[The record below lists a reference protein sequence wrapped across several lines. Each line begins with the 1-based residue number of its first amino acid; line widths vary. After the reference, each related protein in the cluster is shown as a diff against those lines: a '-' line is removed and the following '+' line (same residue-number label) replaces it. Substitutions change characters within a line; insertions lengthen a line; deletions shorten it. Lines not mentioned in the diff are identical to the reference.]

1 MSTNSNVANLS
12 ITVVKTLVKMA
23 GFARVADMIDGGQEC
38 LNLLAD
44 IKNDALGD
52 PNAEMIR
59 SLNGAVKSELD
70 AIQDA
75 LKHNGLGRKQVKQAA
90 AQLAEAAR
98 ETIKALA
105 EDDDALI
112 RAVQQPQCF
121 AEQLRG
127 YAAPIPDYSSDEMQ
141 AHYETLLDRIAEEFL
156 TLAPWSPNFNRVV
169 LTSLLRCFPALS
181 ERIDRLEQQINEG
194 FNSVRE
200 DAAAH
205 HQDLKNDLASIHED
219 LRNKTTNSRPTKLED
234 EVWGSRPATLKH
246 WIERDPTT
254 NGTTLHDTIFSSPS
268 SQRGSRCV
276 LVGRAGSG
284 KTSLAASIASR
295 CESDTWSLVAWIDA
309 STRSNIESGLIALG
323 EAILGTHTNVHQEQR
338 LRIEQVLASF
348 KRFGK
353 NNCLFVYDN
362 AEGLDYLDGV
372 LPVGPG
378 VHIVVTTRHKNGWS
392 NQAGWIM
399 FDIGNFSRGES
410 IKHLLNVTEDID
422 LETADKI
429 ASYLGDLP
437 LAVTQAAAT
446 CSRYYSNLQDYYADL
461 QATNI
466 EELLEPIEGG
476 HYSKGAIASLQ
487 LAASST
493 LSSIR
498 DPQVLTEAQTI
509 LAALC
514 YLAESGVPTKW
525 LKYNNGFPS
534 RKAFKLLQDA
544 SIIDQSNDG
553 RITSIHR
560 LLAHALRTQHDSHVT
575 NDGTLTTACLFDKI
589 NNTQSDKDKYTASYR
604 LQMTH
609 LLITQFRALGTQS
622 YSKALFDH
630 TQVVQCLFDTLR
642 IATSSNLSSEAI
654 TLTEAFAAAE
664 ISPHTSPLQIA
675 RARNELAR
683 AHVSASRYFEAIAIY
698 KKLVADLKNSLGREH
713 SDTIEA
719 RINLAYAYRGAK
731 RYTEAIAIHNEIVT
745 DLTRT
750 LGPEHPSTIEARNN
764 LANAYKWAKQY
775 ADAIATHNDIVTD
788 LTRTLGPEHPSTIE
802 ARNNLADAYEWAK
815 QYADAIATRKE
826 IVTDLT
832 RTIGPEDP
840 DTIEA
845 RNNLADA
852 YEWAKQYA
860 DAIATRKEI
869 VTDLTRTLGPVHP
882 STIKARNNLANAYV
896 CAQQY
901 ADVIAVLEKLIV
913 DLTHVLGPEHPSTI
927 EARNNLAN
935 EYEWAK
941 QYADA
946 IATRKEI
953 VTDLT
958 RTIGP
963 EDPDTIEARNNLAD
977 AYEWAE
983 QYADAIATRKEI
995 VTDLTRTIG
1004 PEDPDTIEARNNL
1017 ADAYEW
1023 AEQYADAIATHNDII
1038 ADLTHYFGREHPS
1051 TIEARNNLA
1060 NAYKWAKQYADAIA
1074 THNDIVAD
1082 LTRTLGPEHPST
1094 IKARNNLANT
1104 YTCAKQYTDAIA
1116 TRKEIVADLTHA
1128 FGLEDPDTIEAR
1140 NNLADAYEWAKQYA
1154 DAIATHND
1162 IVADLTRTLG
1172 PVHPSTIEARNNLA
1186 NAYKC
1191 AKQYADAIA
1200 VLEKLIVDLTHVLG
1214 PEHPSTI
1221 EARINLINL
1230 AGLRL
1235 WLGLGLCR

>member
-44 IKNDALGD
+44 IKNDALGH
-52 PNAEMIR
+52 PNAKMIR
-59 SLNGAVKSELD
+59 SLKGSVRSELN

-75 LKHNGLGRKQVKQAA
+75 LEQDGLNKKQSKQAL
-90 AQLAEAAR
+90 AQLSEAAH
-98 ETIKALA
+98 ETIKNLA

-112 RAVQQPQCF
+112 RAVQQPQYF

-127 YAAPIPDYSSDEMQ
+127 HAAPLPDYSSDGMQ

-156 TLAPWSPNFNRVV
+156 TLAPWSPNFNRVA
-169 LTSLLRCFPALS
+169 LTSLLRCFPALKDQ
-181 ERIDRLEQQINEG
+181 IARLEQSMHDRFDSLDKTIREG
-194 FNSVRE
+194 HETTCAQNQAVMAGLNSLGADVRNISSTRHP
-200 DAAAH
+200 AN
-205 HQDLKNDLASIHED
+205 L
-219 LRNKTTNSRPTKLED
+219 TN

-246 WIERDPTT
+246 WIERDPTS

-378 VHIVVTTRHKNGWS
+378 VHIVVTTRRKNGWS

-399 FDIGNFSRGES
+399 FDIGNFSRAES
-410 IKHLLNVTEDID
+410 IKHLLSVTEDID
-422 LETADKI
+422 LDTADKI

-487 LAASST
+487 LATHSA
-493 LSSIR
+493 LNFMK
-498 DPQVLTEAQTI
+498 DPLLKKEAEDI
-509 LAALC
+509 LAVLC

-525 LKYNNGFPS
+525 LKYNNGLPS

-560 LLAHALRTQHDSHVT
+560 LLAHALRTQHDSHIT

-589 NNTQSDKDKYTASYR
+589 NNTQSDKDKYTAGYR
-604 LQMTH
+604 LQITH

-642 IATSSNLSSEAI
+642 IAISSNLSSEAI

-664 ISPHTSPLQIA
+664 TSPHTSPPQIA

-683 AHVSASRYFEAIAIY
+683 AHVMASRYFEAIAIY
-698 KKLVADLKNSLGREH
+698 NKLVADLKNSLGREH

-719 RINLAYAYRGAK
+719 RIDLAYAYRGAK

-745 DLTRT
+745 DLT
-750 LGPEHPSTIEARNN
+750 P
-764 LANAYKWAKQY
+764 
-775 ADAIATHNDIVTD
+775 
-788 LTRTLGPEHPSTIE
+788 
-802 ARNNLADAYEWAK
+802 
-815 QYADAIATRKE
+815 
-826 IVTDLT
+826 
-832 RTIGPEDP
+832 
-840 DTIEA
+840 
-845 RNNLADA
+845 
-852 YEWAKQYA
+852 
-860 DAIATRKEI
+860 
-869 VTDLTRTLGPVHP
+869 
-882 STIKARNNLANAYV
+882 
-896 CAQQY
+896 
-901 ADVIAVLEKLIV
+901 
-913 DLTHVLGPEHPSTI
+913 
-927 EARNNLAN
+927 
-935 EYEWAK
+935 
-941 QYADA
+941 
-946 IATRKEI
+946 
-953 VTDLT
+953 
-958 RTIGP
+958 
-963 EDPDTIEARNNLAD
+963 
-977 AYEWAE
+977 
-983 QYADAIATRKEI
+983 
-995 VTDLTRTIG
+995 
-1004 PEDPDTIEARNNL
+1004 
-1017 ADAYEW
+1017 
-1023 AEQYADAIATHNDII
+1023 
-1038 ADLTHYFGREHPS
+1038 
-1051 TIEARNNLA
+1051 
-1060 NAYKWAKQYADAIA
+1060 
-1074 THNDIVAD
+1074 
-1082 LTRTLGPEHPST
+1082 TLGPEHPST
-1094 IKARNNLANT
+1094 IKARNNLANA
-1104 YTCAKQYTDAIA
+1104 YEYAG
-1116 TRKEIVADLTHA
+1116 DLTEAITLYQQTLTDSTRIHGEDDMRTMLVR
-1128 FGLEDPDTIEAR
+1128 FGLEAAR
-1140 NNLADAYEWAKQYA
+1140 RRLKQRE
-1154 DAIATHND
+1154 DDSGVGH
-1162 IVADLTRTLG
+1162 VVVCLG
-1172 PVHPSTIEARNNLA
+1172 W
-1186 NAYKC
+1186 
-1191 AKQYADAIA
+1191 
-1200 VLEKLIVDLTHVLG
+1200 G
-1214 PEHPSTI
+1214 
-1221 EARINLINL
+1221 
-1230 AGLRL
+1230 
-1235 WLGLGLCR
+1235 